1 MISSPIIV
9 LPTGGV
15 DYTTDIAT
23 QTISGTTSTST
34 VQILVNGST
43 YGVAYT
49 PGEVTW
55 AWTGV
60 LTSGDN
66 SISIMAIEEITLIP
80 SLPVTITVTYVQSTS
95 FITVSAPTG
104 VRVREYQDQ
113 MEIVNSKN
121 PEDQTIGYNYY
132 VSTQSG
138 GINGAYAKIN
148 SQIVSDPTFF
158 EDTTTELNKVTDTS
172 GPLTGTRIRVTT
184 TTEEITRTDF
194 FSAFFTRDVF
204 NLMVNAG
211 LLPSVGFTQD
221 TPFFFVCTAV
231 IYDTISGQVTES
243 SYSTELQ
250 GSPLI
255 ITTGLVTLPARTQN
269 DIILT
274 VSQELLVSN
283 TGIDTKPGTV
293 VRDIVNPIT
302 EEMAR
307 LYVIQD
313 FMSRSLSVSSLQDFD
328 DANGDGISDPVEISL
343 PKKALQV
350 ALNIILSS
358 DVQAIID
365 AQFDKLASNV
375 NVIRRGASSATGT
388 VAFYVSFPP
397 IRDMTVAAGSVV
409 SSPGNLDQGVLSQ
422 NYTVL
427 TSKTLTVDNA
437 QQFYNSAL
445 NRYELSCDVQAVT
458 AGTAGNTDSYTIT
471 SISSGVDSDF
481 QVENPNPIEFGEDK
495 ENNNSLA
502 TRIELALFTDTGT
515 AGGYMKTVVGVPGV
529 HDARIEKAM
538 DPLMIRDYDPI
549 RQTHVGGKVDIYVQ
563 GSREIQV
570 NDQIAFSYES
580 IAQTQGGQSGELFL
594 VINAVSFQFKTSN
607 ARVTAHTP
615 IFDVTRVYNATR
627 GANYDI
633 SGYQIIGDGDSIDLN
648 ELLPQNVF
656 VGLASTDVIRV
667 DYKFRSSDSFVLQF
681 QPVTQITSV
690 VGQLSGPLTSANWDL
705 IKLQDPLAD
714 GGSTIATD
722 SIRIN
727 FANDLPVTGFQS
739 ISNEAHVLILE
750 KQEYLNFI
758 GADPA
763 SILIRNSTGAVTYVE
778 NADYRIIVGTSTV
791 ATSVLMIETGAI
803 ANGEEVLISYA
814 AIENFTITYG
824 TNSLLTTVQTA
835 VDEMKHACADAIV
848 KQAVENQ
855 VDFAFTVIPK
865 STVTNTANL
874 IAQMRTAVA
883 NYVSQLG
890 LGNSLTQSA
899 VVKIL
904 QSVSDV
910 DYIILPLTRM
920 VKADGSLIV
929 RDNVGQTQFQLF
941 NTELVN
947 SYISATSVLTYKTI
961 DKGGSEND
969 FRGIFED
976 TQALVLQED
985 SLDVSGGPGRGY
997 IQADGRI
1004 IVSTKDGSIPDLKN
1018 YQVAYYVYGES
1029 GAQDINVESL
1039 EYLTV
1044 GTFTVN
1050 VDQPRS

>member
-1 MISSPIIV
+1 MISSPIII

-15 DYTTDIAT
+15 DYITDVAT
-23 QTISGTTSTST
+23 QTLSGTTSTST
-34 VQILVNGST
+34 SQILVNNST
-43 YGVAYT
+43 YGVSYT
-49 PGEVTW
+49 AGEATW

-60 LTSGDN
+60 LILGDN
-66 SISIMAIEEITLIP
+66 SISIVAVEETTLVP
-80 SLPVTITVTYVQSTS
+80 SLPITIIVTYVQSTS
-95 FITVSAPTG
+95 FVTVSPPTG
-104 VRVREYQDQ
+104 VRLRESQNQ
-113 MEIVNSKN
+113 IEVVNSKN
-121 PEDQTIGYNYY
+121 PEAQTIGYNYY

-138 GINGAYAKIN
+138 GINGSYVKIN
-148 SQIVSDPTFF
+148 SQIVTDPTFF

-172 GPLTGTRIRVTT
+172 GPLTGTRIRVIT
-184 TTEEITRTDF
+184 TTEEITRTDYY
-194 FSAFFTRDVF
+194 SVFFTRDVF
-204 NLMVNAG
+204 NTMVNAG
-211 LLPSVGFTQD
+211 LLPAVSFSQD
-221 TPFFFVCTAV
+221 APFFFVCTAV
-231 IYDTISGQVTES
+231 IYDSILGQVTES
-243 SYSTELQ
+243 AFSTELQ

-255 ITTGLVTLPARTQN
+255 ITTGLVILPARTQN

-293 VRDIVNPIT
+293 VRDIVDPIT

-313 FMSRSLSVSSLQDFD
+313 FLSRSLSVSSLQDFD
-328 DANGDGISDPVEISL
+328 DANGDGISDPVDTSL
-343 PKKALQV
+343 QKKALQI
-350 ALNIILSS
+350 ALNIVQSS
-358 DVQAIID
+358 DVQSIID

-375 NVIRRGASSATGT
+375 NVIRKGATAATGT
-388 VAFYVSFPP
+388 VVFYVVNPP
-397 IRDMTVAAGSVV
+397 IRDMSVIAGSIV
-409 SSPGNLDQGVLSQ
+409 SSPGNLDQGILSQ
-422 NYTVL
+422 NYTIL
-427 TSKTLTVDNA
+427 TSKMMTMDNA

-445 NRYELSCDVQAVT
+445 NRYELSCDVQANT

-471 SISSGVDSDF
+471 NISSGVDSDF
-481 QVENPNPIEFGEDK
+481 QVENPNPIEFGEDR
-495 ENNNSLA
+495 ESNYNLA

-515 AGGYMKTVVGVPGV
+515 AGGYMKTVVGISGV
-529 HDARIEKAM
+529 HDVRIEKAM

-570 NDQIAFSYES
+570 NDQIAFSFES

-633 SGYQIIGDGDSIDLN
+633 SGYQIIGNGDSIDLN
-648 ELLPQNVF
+648 ELLLQNVY

-667 DYKFRSSDSFVLQF
+667 DYKFRSSDTFVLQF

-690 VGQLSGPLTSANWDL
+690 VGQLSGPLTSDNWDL
-705 IKLQDPLAD
+705 VKLQDPLED

-722 SIRIN
+722 SIRIKY
-727 FANDLPVTGFQS
+727 ANGLPVTGFQN

-763 SILIRNSTGAVTYVE
+763 SIFVENSTGSVVYVE
-778 NADYRIIVGTSTV
+778 NIDYRVIVGTSTV
-791 ATSVLMIETGAI
+791 AASILIIETGSI
-803 ANGEEVLISYA
+803 VNGQEVFISYS

-824 TNSLLTTVQTA
+824 TNNLLSTVQTT

-848 KQAVENQ
+848 KQAIENE

-874 IAQMRTAVA
+874 IAQMRTIVA
-883 NYVSQLG
+883 NYTSQLG

-899 VVKIL
+899 VVKLL

-910 DYIILPLTRM
+910 DYIVLPLTRM

-929 RDNVGQTQFQLF
+929 RDDIGQTQFQIY
-941 NTELVN
+941 NIGLVN

-1004 IVSTKDGSIPDLKN
+1004 IVSTKDGTLPDLKT